1 MVFVRHGLSEWNMLN
16 QFTGWIDVDLNE
28 DGVKEVL
35 KMRGVDTQM
44 FD

>member
-1 MVFVRHGLSEWNMLN
+1 MLVFSKLVQITRER
-16 QFTGWIDVDLNE
+16 DE